1 MKNKKSRFVSLTPH
15 QIFSMTQTEKK
26 LMILGAGLSQLSAIQ
41 RAVDMGFYVITVDY
55 LPENIGHLFS
65 HQFVN
70 CSTVDKEKVL
80 KAARDLDIDG
90 IVTFASDVA
99 TPTMGFVSEQL
110 GLPGASLRVAET
122 LSNKG
127 KFRIFQKEHGLNSPD
142 FVIGQRLE
150 DIKDQISTLSPPLV
164 FKPVD
169 TSGSRGVCRLDQIDH
184 NNCFKSFEYA
194 RTYSRS
200 KTVCVEKFIEG
211 TEVGGD
217 AFLINGKL
225 AFVAITHK
233 HMKGYVVTG
242 HSLPT
247 DISLEDQRQVCSE
260 IVANCLAVG
269 YTEGPLNFDVIVSP
283 ERSVILE
290 MSPRLGGNGIPM
302 IIKQATGI
310 DLIAATIY
318 HALGLGVE
326 PPSKYERL
334 MPCGSWIFGSNHAGM
349 LEGIATKEEIQTAIT
364 EVFDYV
370 VNYHIGDEVPGF
382 IHNGNSL
389 GYVLFDCRAATNYAE
404 MVDRIQGKLQLKVS
418 QIR

>member
-1 MKNKKSRFVSLTPH
+1 
-15 QIFSMTQTEKK
+15 
-26 LMILGAGLSQLSAIQ
+26 MILGAGLSQLSAIQ

-55 LPENIGHLFS
+55 LPENIGHRFS

-80 KAARDLDIDG
+80 KVAIDLDIEG

-122 LSNKG
+122 LSDKG
-127 KFRIFQKEHGLNSPD
+127 RFRIFQKEHELNSPN
-142 FVIGQRLE
+142 FVKGQRLE
-150 DIKDQISTLSPPLV
+150 DIEDQISSLSPPLV

-169 TSGSRGVCRLDQIDH
+169 TSGSRGVSRLDQIDH
-184 NNCFKSFEYA
+184 NNCSKFFEYA

-200 KTVCVEKFIEG
+200 KTVCVEEFIEG

-217 AFLINGKL
+217 AFLLNGKL
-225 AFVAITHK
+225 AFVAVTHK

-247 DISLEDQRQVCSE
+247 NISLGDKKRVCSE

-269 YTEGPLNFDVIVSP
+269 YTEGPLNFDVMVSP
-283 ERSVILE
+283 ERAVILE

-302 IIKQATGI
+302 IIQRGTGN
-310 DLIAATIY
+310 DLIATSLN
-318 HALGLGVE
+318 HSLGLNVE
-326 PPSKYERL
+326 FGSKRESIT
-334 MPCGSWIFGSNHAGM
+334 PCGSWIFGSDYAGI
-349 LEGIATKEEIQTAIT
+349 LEGIATNEELRASIP
-364 EVFDYV
+364 EVFEYIT
-370 VNYHIGDEVPGF
+370 NFHIGDEVPAF
-382 IHNGNSL
+382 VHNGNSL
-389 GYVLFDCRAATNYAE
+389 GYILFDFPPRGNYNE
-404 MVDRIQGKLQLKVS
+404 IVDRIKYSLQLKVVPTAQVS
-418 QIR
+418 